1 MRLEIVLSR
10 DFNPATFDGLN
21 CKVRDNV
28 VTANGTVEE
37 LNQIIDVADRIPG
50 GKTVIM
56 RRGDDEESKKAE
68 S

>member
-1 MRLEIVLSR
+1 M
-10 DFNPATFDGLN
+10 
-21 CKVRDNV
+21 
-28 VTANGTVEE
+28 TANGTVEE

-56 RRGDDEESKKAE
+56 RRGDDEESKKTE

>member
-1 MRLEIVLSR
+1 MRLEIVFSH
-10 DFNPATFDGLN
+10 DFDPATFDGLD
-21 CKVRDNV
+21 CKIRDNF
-28 VTANGTVEE
+28 VTAKGTVDK

-56 RRGDDEESKKAE
+56 RRGDDEESKKTE

>member
-10 DFNPATFDGLN
+10 DFDPAIFDGLN
-21 CKVRDNV
+21 CRIRGNI

-37 LNQIIDVADRIPG
+37 LNQIIDAADRIPG
-50 GKTVIM
+50 GKTIIM
-56 RRGDDEESKKAE
+56 RRGDDEESKKTE